1 MESGVTKLFLFC
13 FVICIIASEQSSI
26 ILSAHVPACI
36 DSALWTMGVCSYWEH
51 VNSQSTHWICLK
63 KLPLVAALPSW
74 YAENFTPNDPSCTSL
89 ASLDKSIFS
98 SSGFVYVKSQFQCK
112 LYPKQILMHFDN
124 LQMLHIVRLHVY
136 LFLSFWSFGL
146 YEDRTSLCCHQ
157 IL

>member
-63 KLPLVAALPSW
+63 KLPLVAALSSW
-74 YAENFTPNDPSCTSL
+74 YAENFTLFKDCSKNGCMYLHAVYGLQQEWFSQDPFACTQTE
-89 ASLDKSIFS
+89 I
-98 SSGFVYVKSQFQCK
+98 
-112 LYPKQILMHFDN
+112 
-124 LQMLHIVRLHVY
+124 
-136 LFLSFWSFGL
+136 
-146 YEDRTSLCCHQ
+146 
-157 IL
+157 